1 MVLIEIFHRH
11 RRCAYE
17 YQQFVRDIGPKA
29 CMRIRQVSVRKTV
42 PVQTCRYKTNIR
54 FFDRRIKRRDEIKKA
69 IANFVVW
76 KSESSFS
83 SQATAIRPAGLVRTR
98 SLYNSHG
105 QSGRWQ
111 FHRNCCQF
119 FLKNKK
125 GKSPPYGNFYLFIY
139 NNTIKQ
145 LFFQICPDHPSRFFL
160 FLDHIFQEICRT
172 GIIGILFFLE
182 LFDVLTDFT
191 N

>member
-1 MVLIEIFHRH
+1 M
-11 RRCAYE
+11 
-17 YQQFVRDIGPKA
+17 
-29 CMRIRQVSVRKTV
+29 
-42 PVQTCRYKTNIR
+42 
-54 FFDRRIKRRDEIKKA
+54 
-69 IANFVVW
+69 
-76 KSESSFS
+76 
-83 SQATAIRPAGLVRTR
+83 TR